1 MSFQTIFENQES
13 MTVNNRRMV
22 GQQVAR
28 SGYMTVA
35 QYLTAVPWVFT
46 VTPNNFLYYP
56 TARAI
61 IQAIDNNDR
70 QLPET
75 IAFTS
80 TNLSWFLKYL
90 GSAPSQPTGI
100 QLNATPAANAT
111 SVVLKTLPT
120 MTSTLPLF
128 KAGDFIQFGNYTY
141 KVTADVLRGSGSTVT
156 VPIHRPVIGSPV
168 INNPVSVGTNCTFNV
183 VAEVCPTYTLT
194 PMTNGAFV
202 NWDQPFVFREYIT

>member
-28 SGYMTVA
+28 SGYITVA

-46 VTPNNFLYYP
+46 VTPNNYLYYP

-61 IQAIDNNDR
+61 IQAIDNKDR
-70 QLPET
+70 QLPEVIT
-75 IAFTS
+75 FNS
-80 TNLSWFLKYL
+80 SLLSWFTQKL
-90 GSAPSQPTGI
+90 GTATTAV
-100 QLNATPAANAT
+100 LNGTPIANTQTLNLT
-111 SVVLKTLPT
+111 SNGT
-120 MTSTLPLF
+120 F
-128 KAGDFIQFGNYTY
+128 KAGDFIMVGGYTY
-141 KVTADVLRGSGSTVT
+141 KVTSDSAGSVVG
-156 VPIHRPVIGSPV
+156 IHRPLIGTPSSGAT
-168 INNPVSVGTNCTFNV
+168 VSIGNACTFNV

>member
-28 SGYMTVA
+28 SGFITVA

-46 VTPNNFLYYP
+46 VTPNNYLYYP
-56 TARAI
+56 TARSI
-61 IQAIDNNDR
+61 IQTIDNRDR

-75 IAFTS
+75 ITFNS
-80 TNLSWFLKYL
+80 TQLSWFTRRL
-90 GSAPSQPTGI
+90 GTATTATLNGTPTPNT
-100 QLNATPAANAT
+100 QTLALT
-111 SVVLKTLPT
+111 SNGTFL
-120 MTSTLPLF
+120 
-128 KAGDFIQFGNYTY
+128 AGDFIMVGGYTY
-141 KVTADVLRGSGSTVT
+141 KVTANSAGSSVS
-156 VPIHRPVIGSPV
+156 IHRPLIGTPSSGAT
-168 INNPVSVGTNCTFNV
+168 VSIGNACTFSV

>member
-28 SGYMTVA
+28 SGFITVA

-61 IQAIDNNDR
+61 IQTIDNLDR
-70 QLPET
+70 QLPEVIT
-75 IAFTS
+75 FNS
-80 TNLSWFLKYL
+80 SLLSWFTQRL
-90 GSAPSQPTGI
+90 GTATTATLNGTPTPNT
-100 QLNATPAANAT
+100 QTLALT
-111 SVVLKTLPT
+111 SNGT
-120 MTSTLPLF
+120 F
-128 KAGDFIQFGNYTY
+128 KAGDFIMVGGYTY
-141 KVTADVLRGSGSTVT
+141 KITADSAGSSVN
-156 VPIHRPVIGSPV
+156 IHRPLIGTPTSGAT
-168 INNPVSVGTNCTFNV
+168 VSIGNACTFNV